1 MKVNQRV
8 RRTKLRIRSAA
19 FTLVELLVVIAI
31 IGVLVAMLLP
41 AVQAAREAAR
51 RMQCGNNLKQIGLA
65 LQNYHSA
72 MRRLPPA
79 SVTDLVVN
87 SHRFNQMSW
96 HARILPYLEETAT
109 YEMID
114 FNRLW
119 DSYIDGG
126 ANRMARRSRIAA
138 FLCPTAPQERNLSV
152 ELANGATELD
162 EWTTHYYGVM
172 GAKGTAPSGD
182 PYSIDPWHP
191 GASPPM
197 FGGGHATNGVLYRN
211 SNIKLSDVTDGTSKT
226 FSVGEKSWIGG
237 YYGSWLAGI
246 SNGQAL
252 SYSAKNVAY
261 PLNSLSIDLTYN
273 EWNDVSFGSDHPA
286 GAHFAFADGSVHFIT
301 ENIELSLLKAAA
313 SRKSGELVNVHQ

>member
-1 MKVNQRV
+1 MEDDRRV
-8 RRTKLRIRSAA
+8 QSATPRFRSNA

-72 MRRLPPA
+72 IRRLPPA
-79 SVTDLVVN
+79 SVTDLIVN

-96 HARILPYLEETAT
+96 HARILPYMEESTT
-109 YEMID
+109 YEMIN
-114 FNRLW
+114 FNRIW

-126 ANRMARRSRIAA
+126 ANRIARKSRIAA
-138 FLCPTAPQERNLSV
+138 FLCPTAPQERALSV
-152 ELANGATELD
+152 ELANGAAELD

-172 GAKGTAPSGD
+172 GAKGTSTNGEQ
-182 PYSIDPWHP
+182 YSIDPWYP

-211 SNIKLSDVTDGTSKT
+211 SAVKLSEVTDGTSKT
-226 FSVGEKSWIGG
+226 LCVGEKSWSGG
-237 YYGSWLAGI
+237 YYGSWLAGV

-252 SYSAKNVAY
+252 SYASKNIAF

-273 EWNDVSFGSDHPA
+273 EWNDVSFGSEHPA

-301 ENIELSLLKAAA
+301 ENIELSVLKAAA
-313 SRKSGELVNVHQ
+313 SRKGGETVNIHQ